1 MKNKYVRKF
10 LLIDSVGSSQSSKQK
25 YTSVRKKYETFVY
38 VLNSH
43 IMLQER
49 KVIGKY
55 SSLNHLWLSR
65 NIAVCNGCGLEVLK
79 GNIYFLT
86 FPACF

>member
-1 MKNKYVRKF
+1 MKNKYVRKS
-10 LLIDSVGSSQSSKQK
+10 LLTDSLGSSQNSKQK
-25 YTSVRKKYETFVY
+25 FTSVQRKYETFVY

-43 IMLQER
+43 IILQER